1 MALSDYE
8 RLRDAVYVLESAIED
23 VAIDLQGAPTKA
35 DYAAAVMHLR
45 LAAVETVEASPEPA
59 AIGD

>member
-1 MALSDYE
+1 MAIGDYQ
-8 RLRDAVYVLESAIED
+8 RLRDAVYVLEAALED
-23 VAIDLQGAPTKA
+23 VATDLRGAPTRA

-45 LAAVETVEASPEPA
+45 LASVEVVEATPEPT